1 MSDHIVIAQLAES
14 PLGEVWIGVRAG
26 RLVGVMIGRNRAQFM
41 QMLDDW
47 LNDYTTI
54 EQPAITAPFITQIE
68 QYLAGDRRSFE
79 LPIDWDFLKPF
90 QRSALRLVNAIPYG
104 ETRSYGD
111 IARALGNPTASRA
124 VGAANAQNPMPLVI
138 PCHRVVGSDGK
149 LHGYSGADGLASKEW
164 LLHMEGAIQARQMSL
179 F

>member
-1 MSDHIVIAQLAES
+1 MNNIVLGHLPES
-14 PLGEVWIGVRAG
+14 PLGEVWIGVREG
-26 RLVGVMIGRNRAQFM
+26 RLVGVMIGRTRPQFIA
-41 QMLDDW
+41 MLDDW
-47 LNDYTTI
+47 LDEFTI
-54 EQPAITAPFITQIE
+54 VEDPTLTDPFQTQIA

-90 QRSALRLVNAIPYG
+90 QRNALRLVCAIPYG

-111 IARALGNPTASRA
+111 IARTLGNPNASRA

-149 LHGYSGADGLASKEW
+149 LHGYSGAQGLESKAW
-164 LLHMEGAIQARQMSL
+164 LLHLEGAIQARQMSL